1 MLRTAAVLRTVA
13 LIAFATSKND
23 LACTCNVQVA
33 VGFRGEKAHVFTYR
47 VRISNLR
54 QEPVKVLGRSWT
66 IKVGEGPGG
75 QGGCAVRFCNNLTP
89 DHGHRK
95 SS

>member
-1 MLRTAAVLRTVA
+1 MRTVA
-13 LIAFATSKND
+13 LTAFATLKND
-23 LACTCNVQVA
+23 LTCTCDVQVA

-66 IKVGEGPGG
+66 IKVGEGQGG
-75 QGGCAVRFCNNLTP
+75 WGGCAVGFCNDLTP
-89 DHGHRK
+89 DHGHCK
-95 SS
+95 